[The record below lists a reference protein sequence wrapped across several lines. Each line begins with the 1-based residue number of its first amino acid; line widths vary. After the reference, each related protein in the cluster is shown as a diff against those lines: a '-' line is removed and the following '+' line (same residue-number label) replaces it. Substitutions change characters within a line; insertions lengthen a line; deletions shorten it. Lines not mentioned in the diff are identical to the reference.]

1 MFEVKPTAD
10 AGRCSTCASQR
21 SGGTPARTG
30 HGRYRLHEEAG
41 PPRQAARRS
50 QRSAIY
56 VGLLDRI
63 LNRRG
68 GADRRAMASTSAPAE
83 PLPAID
89 VVLLRGSQRS
99 MQTAVR
105 SLV

>member
-1 MFEVKPTAD
+1 
-10 AGRCSTCASQR
+10 
-21 SGGTPARTG
+21 
-30 HGRYRLHEEAG
+30 
-41 PPRQAARRS
+41 
-50 QRSAIY
+50 
-56 VGLLDRI
+56 LLDRI